1 MFQFPHLP
9 PSSLC
14 VQLAVTG
21 YHPNRVA
28 PFGYPR
34 INARPQL
41 PEAFRRLA
49 TSFVGLRRLG
59 IHRVLFMRLTFTR
72 PGCPTVTRRPTM
84 NGTAQPPASSSD
96 DATIPR
102 AVAARVLVTL
112 HAHGAPMLSIV
123 KVLLS
128 KKQTAK
134 LARSPLPTEA

>member
-49 TSFVGLRRLG
+49 TSFIGLRRLG
-59 IHRVLFMRLTFTR
+59 IHRVLFLRLFLPYPVSDVVCHSQLR
-72 PGCPTVTRRPTM
+72 
-84 NGTAQPPASSSD
+84 NGTRQPPA
-96 DATIPR
+96 
-102 AVAARVLVTL
+102 
-112 HAHGAPMLSIV
+112 
-123 KVLLS
+123 
-128 KKQTAK
+128 
-134 LARSPLPTEA
+134 LARQMTVMQQDSAA